1 MTNLWDVTT
10 TSDAG
15 KAFLAAV
22 ISTNGVALDEANLRA
37 DDFAEPMHGAI
48 FEAAQKLRAESRPV
62 DLVTLASKLPK
73 TYGPTLAELLG
84 YSSLAYNV
92 DAHAE
97 IIRNE
102 GARRRVVAAGAAIAA
117 LGPDL
122 SAAELADQAQA
133 ILETAV
139 DRSSTASYKFV
150 RELLEDVLVS
160 ISEDTTYV
168 PSPWRALNAALGG
181 FRPGAVYVVAAR
193 PAVGKTVI
201 AAQIATALA
210 EQGAVAFASLEMSA
224 SELVQRLISERARVN
239 VANIKHNRLTDRD
252 YELIRN
258 RREALEKLSIAI
270 DDRTNVSPA
279 DVRAFVRA
287 LRRRHDVSGVV
298 VDYLQLMSSRSKA
311 SRYEQVTE
319 FSRQMKVLAKDFE
332 VPVILLSQLN
342 RKVEDRAGGIPQMSD
357 LRESGGIEQDADAV
371 ILLRREGEDPN
382 ERMILDIVK
391 NRHGREV
398 EVELDWQGYFSR
410 AVDLD

>member
-1 MTNLWDVTT
+1 MTNPWDVTT

-73 TYGPTLAELLG
+73 TYGPTLAELLR

-102 GARRRVVAAGAAIAA
+102 GARRRVAAAGAAIAA

-133 ILETAV
+133 ILEAAV

-150 RELLEDVLVS
+150 RELLDDVLVS

-287 LRRRHDVSGVV
+287 LRRRHEVSGVV